1 MAATKLDLFDLK
13 IIDVLQTKGK
23 ISCAQIGE
31 IIGLSETACYN
42 RLRRIESSDIIKN
55 YSVALHTKKITKFQT
70 FFTIISLKSDM
81 PHDLRQFEQEVMK
94 MPQIVSCSYVTGT
107 TDYIMKSVAADL
119 DNYIAVIDEVHE
131 RTGNVS
137 RYETLTEVR
146 EVKAGPIPLAELGRE
161 NLG

>member
-1 MAATKLDLFDLK
+1 MATMKLDLFDLK
-13 IIDVLQTKGK
+13 IIDVLQAKGK

-42 RLRRIESSDIIKN
+42 RLRKIENSDIIKN
-55 YSVALHTKKITKFQT
+55 YSAAFHAKKITKFQT

-81 PHDLRQFEQEVMK
+81 PHDLRQFEQEIMK
-94 MPQIVSCSYVTGT
+94 MRSIISCSYVTGT
-107 TDYIMKSVAADL
+107 TDYIMKSVAVDL
-119 DNYIAVIDEVHE
+119 DSYIAMIDEVRE
-131 RTGNVS
+131 RSGNVS

-146 EVKAGPIPLAELGRE
+146 EVKSDPIPLADLGRE

>member
-1 MAATKLDLFDLK
+1 MVVKKLDLFDLK

-42 RLRRIESSDIIKN
+42 RLRRIESADIIRN
-55 YSVALHTKKITKFQT
+55 YSVALHAKKITKFQT

-81 PHDLRQFEQEVMK
+81 PHDLRQFEQEIMK
-94 MPQIVSCSYVTGT
+94 MPSIVSCSYVTGT
-107 TDYIMKSVAADL
+107 TDYILRSVAVDL
-119 DNYIAVIDEVHE
+119 DSYIAVIDEVRE

-146 EVKAGPIPLAELGRE
+146 EVKSGPIPLAELGRE
-161 NLG
+161 NLD